1 MEIAF
6 NNERGLMSDQKPST
20 PKLLSLS
27 GGGFRGFFQANI
39 LSYMEAELGMPLAR
53 LFALI
58 AGTSIGGI
66 NALSLAAEIP
76 TGKMIDF
83 YKEWGP
89 KIFPK
94 IRCPLGVG
102 GIIRQ
107 KFSDKPLRAAL
118 EQLFEDRTI
127 EDLKHN
133 VLIPAVNL
141 STGMPKVFKTPHHD
155 NLVMDKQ
162 YRLVDV
168 ALATSAAPTYFPIHK
183 MDELYGWYMV
193 DGGLV
198 ANHPGLY
205 ACIEAEQFLNMGS
218 QPYKLLHIGTM
229 SSGIT
234 DVCNTVNSGFL
245 TRWRGKLFDLS
256 ISAQEAATENILKFK
271 LGPDRYMKIDVTPPK
286 EQVKSIALDKA
297 NPKAQQILSQQARD
311 AYQNARTALQKYMA
325 EGE

>member
-1 MEIAF
+1 
-6 NNERGLMSDQKPST
+6 MSNQKTST

-39 LSYMEAELGMPLAR
+39 LSYMEAEFGMPLAR

-66 NALSLAAEIP
+66 NALGLAAEIP
-76 TGKMIDF
+76 TERMVAF

-94 IRCPLGVG
+94 MRWPLGIV
-102 GIIRQ
+102 RQ
-107 KFSDKPLRAAL
+107 KFSDKPLKAAL
-118 EQLFEDRTI
+118 ELLFEDRTI
-127 EDLKHN
+127 EDLKHK

-141 STGMPKVFKTPHHD
+141 STGMPQVFKTPHHD
-155 NLVMDKQ
+155 SLYMDKE

-183 MDELYGWYMV
+183 MVGLAGSYMV

-205 ACIEAEQFLNMGS
+205 ACIEAEKFLNIGE

-234 DVCNTVNSGFL
+234 DVCKTVNSGFL
-245 TRWRGKLFDLS
+245 TRWRGKLFDLL

-286 EQVKSIALDKA
+286 EQVKFIALDKA
-297 NPKAQQILSQQARD
+297 NPKAQQILSQQARF
-311 AYQNARTALQKYMA
+311 AYQNARTALLKYMA
-325 EGE
+325 EEK

>member
-76 TGKMIDF
+76 TEKMVNF
-83 YKEWGP
+83 YKDWGP

-94 IRCPLGVG
+94 IRWPLGL
-102 GIIRQ
+102 IRQ
-107 KFSDKPLRAAL
+107 KFSDKQLRAAL
-118 EQLFEDRTI
+118 EQLLEDRTI
-127 EDLKHN
+127 EDLKHK

-141 STGMPKVFKTPHHD
+141 STGMPQVFKTPHHD
-155 NLVMDKQ
+155 SLKMDKE

-183 MDELYGWYMV
+183 MDGLYGWYMV

-205 ACIEAEQFLNMGS
+205 ACIEAERFLNMDS
-218 QPYKLLHIGTM
+218 QSYKLLHIGTM

-234 DVCNTVNSGFL
+234 DVCKTVNSGFL

-286 EQVKSIALDKA
+286 EQVKFIALDKA
-297 NPKAQQILSQQARD
+297 NPKAQQILSQQARS

>member
-1 MEIAF
+1 
-6 NNERGLMSDQKPST
+6 MSDLKSST

-27 GGGFRGFFQANI
+27 GGGFRGFFHANM
-39 LSYMEAELGMPLAR
+39 LSYMEVEFGMPLAR

-66 NALSLAAEIP
+66 NALGLAAEIP
-76 TGKMIDF
+76 TERMVAF
-83 YKEWGP
+83 YKERGP

-94 IRCPLGVG
+94 MRWPL

-107 KFSDKPLRAAL
+107 KFSDKPLKAAL

-127 EDLKHN
+127 EDLKHK

-141 STGMPKVFKTPHHD
+141 STGMPQVFKTPHHD
-155 NLVMDKQ
+155 GLYMDKE

-183 MDELYGWYMV
+183 MDGLAGSYMV

-205 ACIEAEQFLNMGS
+205 ACIEAEKFLNIGE

-234 DVCNTVNSGFL
+234 DVCKTVNSGFL

-286 EQVKSIALDKA
+286 EQVKFIALDKA
-297 NPKAQQILSQQARD
+297 NPKAQQILSQQARF
-311 AYQNARTALQKYMA
+311 AYQNARTALLKYMA
-325 EGE
+325 EEK